1 MDTRLSFHQSLE
13 NLQKELLEMG
23 HMVENQIRLSVESM
37 KTLDTGIARKVVEQ
51 DDRVDEMLL
60 RIESLCLRLI
70 ALQQPMAGDLRII
83 GMATK
88 IAVDLE
94 RIADHAVDIAKV
106 TLRMSGEMLVKPL
119 VDIPA
124 MAELAIDM
132 LRESLLSFTERDVQR
147 AASLAEKDDVVDALY
162 GKILTELTG
171 MMGTDLQVNRQ
182 LSHLM
187 MVAHYIERVAD
198 HTTNIGE
205 DVIYVVTGKRK
216 DLNV

>member
-1 MDTRLSFHQSLE
+1 MDTRSIFHQSLD
-13 NLQKELLEMG
+13 NLQKELLDMG
-23 HMVENQIRLSVESM
+23 YLVETQIRQSVESM
-37 KTLDTGIARKVVEQ
+37 KTLNMDIAHSVIEC
-51 DDRVDEMLL
+51 DDRIDEMLL
-60 RIESLCLRLI
+60 HIESLCLRLI
-70 ALQQPMAGDLRII
+70 ALQQPLAGDLRII

-106 TLRMSGEMLVKPL
+106 TLRMAGELLVKPL

-171 MMGTDLQVNRQ
+171 MMGTDLKINRQ

-187 MVAHYIERVAD
+187 MVAHFIERVAD